1 MFSTCVARGIAAKL
15 VYKTVGGKVETSLYC
30 STAAAT
36 TTAAANGSQKKRRKR
51 PDNERRKMKREA
63 WLQKR
68 TASRPGHVSAASSS
82 AAATAST
89 TAATTAAA
97 TAAAATALEEVV
109 FSSGVKAAAV
119 AATLTEDPGHGG
131 GPAAPGTASTVPATA
146 AATSPRAWAWE
157 KRDGLVA
164 IARRLQTKPL
174 ESPETA
180 RCPQGVPELN
190 LSTSSWSKDRELE
203 DECEGIGSSPTYAEV
218 ASKAST
224 APAATAAETAAA
236 TAAAPAE
243 EGEELVYQP
252 QPTPPP
258 WSCYFC
264 HCSNHSLRELCKMC
278 LQSRASTEGVPH
290 VDLI

>member
-36 TTAAANGSQKKRRKR
+36 PTAAANGSQKKRRKR

-68 TASRPGHVSAASSS
+68 TASRPDHVSASSSS
-82 AAATAST
+82 AAA

-97 TAAAATALEEVV
+97 TTAAKALEEVV
-109 FSSGVKAAAV
+109 LSSGVKAAAV
-119 AATLTEDPGHGG
+119 AATLTQDPGQGG

-157 KRDGLVA
+157 KREGLVA

-218 ASKAST
+218 ASKAPT
-224 APAATAAETAAA
+224 APAATAAAR
-236 TAAAPAE
+236 AAAPAE
-243 EGEELVYQP
+243 EGEELVYRP

>member
-1 MFSTCVARGIAAKL
+1 
-15 VYKTVGGKVETSLYC
+15 
-30 STAAAT
+30 
-36 TTAAANGSQKKRRKR
+36 
-51 PDNERRKMKREA
+51 
-63 WLQKR
+63 
-68 TASRPGHVSAASSS
+68 
-82 AAATAST
+82 
-89 TAATTAAA
+89 
-97 TAAAATALEEVV
+97 LEEVV

-131 GPAAPGTASTVPATA
+131 GPAAPGTAS
-146 AATSPRAWAWE
+146 ATSPRAWAWE

-190 LSTSSWSKDRELE
+190 LSTSSWSEDRELE

-218 ASKAST
+218 ASKAPT
-224 APAATAAETAAA
+224 APAT

>member
-36 TTAAANGSQKKRRKR
+36 TTEAANGSQKKRRKR

-68 TASRPGHVSAASSS
+68 TASRPDNVSAASSS
-82 AAATAST
+82 AAATA
-89 TAATTAAA
+89 ATT
-97 TAAAATALEEVV
+97 AAATALEEVV
-109 FSSGVKAAAV
+109 LSSRVKEAAV
-119 AATLTEDPGHGG
+119 AATLTQDPGQGG

-146 AATSPRAWAWE
+146 AATSPQAWAWE
-157 KRDGLVA
+157 KCDGLVA
-164 IARRLQTKPL
+164 IARRLQRKPL
-174 ESPETA
+174 ESPEMA
-180 RCPQGVPELN
+180 RCPHGLPELN
-190 LSTSSWSKDRELE
+190 LSASSWVEDRELE
-203 DECEGIGSSPTYAEV
+203 DECDGIGSSPTYAEV
-218 ASKAST
+218 VSKAPT
-224 APAATAAETAAA
+224 APAA

-243 EGEELVYQP
+243 EGEELVYRP

>member
-1 MFSTCVARGIAAKL
+1 MFSTCVERGIAAKL

-36 TTAAANGSQKKRRKR
+36 PTAAANGSQKKRRKR

-68 TASRPGHVSAASSS
+68 TVSRPDHVSAASPS
-82 AAATAST
+82 AAATAA
-89 TAATTAAA
+89 TAAT
-97 TAAAATALEEVV
+97 AAATALEEVV
-109 FSSGVKAAAV
+109 LSSGVKAATL
-119 AATLTEDPGHGG
+119 AATLTQDPGQGG

-157 KRDGLVA
+157 KREALVA

-180 RCPQGVPELN
+180 RCPQFVPELN
-190 LSTSSWSKDRELE
+190 LSASSWSEDRELE
-203 DECEGIGSSPTYAEV
+203 EECEGIGSSPTYAEV
-218 ASKAST
+218 ASKAPTATAAT
-224 APAATAAETAAA
+224 APAATAEA
-236 TAAAPAE
+236 
-243 EGEELVYQP
+243 GEEQVYRP
-252 QPTPPP
+252 QPTPAP

-264 HCSNHSLRELCKMC
+264 HCSNHSLRELCIMC